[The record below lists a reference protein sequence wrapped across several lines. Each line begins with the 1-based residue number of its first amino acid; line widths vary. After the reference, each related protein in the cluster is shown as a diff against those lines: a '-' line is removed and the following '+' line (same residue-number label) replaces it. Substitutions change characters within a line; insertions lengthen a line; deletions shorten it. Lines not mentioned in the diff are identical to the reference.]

1 MPGGHQALAAPA
13 AADPGQETRALSLR
27 VTCCFLGRGHE
38 DSRTEQEGTH
48 LAASAPCLPGTATP
62 GTSPRV
68 PTPSDES
75 QHQGICRSEE
85 PGSLLPALG
94 ASALVPLKS
103 PHFYW
108 LLPRKSPTGLG
119 LCLQRRCFQMV
130 FSDLWLPLPTD
141 HPASSGDALEGL
153 GSPCLLIRALH
164 ISSFSQ
170 RT

>member
-13 AADPGQETRALSLR
+13 AVHRGQETRALSLHG
-27 VTCCFLGRGHE
+27 TCCFLGRGHE
-38 DSRTEQEGTH
+38 DSGAEQEGAH

-62 GTSPRV
+62 GTRPRV
-68 PTPSDES
+68 PTPSDGS
-75 QHQGICRSEE
+75 QRQGICRSGE
-85 PGSLLPALG
+85 PGSRLPALG
-94 ASALVPLKS
+94 ASALVPWKR

-141 HPASSGDALEGL
+141 HPASALEGL

-164 ISSFSQ
+164 VSSFSQ